1 MNHTIDDEFTDDTCT
16 DDEVTGR
23 AVVLGGSLA
32 GLLSAAVLA
41 EHVPDV
47 RILDRDD
54 LTASPAPG
62 ARPRPRRGVPQARH
76 IHALLPRG
84 RAALE
89 ELFPG
94 LTPELVGLGV
104 ASGDL
109 LGDSRIHL
117 SGHRLRRA
125 RSGLIALSLSR
136 ALLESRVR
144 ERVRALP
151 QVTFAEPCDVLGL
164 TTTTARD
171 RITGVRLLRRAD
183 GSAKETLPAEL
194 VVDATGRGSRTP
206 VWLDQLGYGAVEEE
220 RITVDLGY
228 ATAVYDLPPDVLD
241 GDWGILQGPTPDHA
255 RGAALGRLEDGQWM
269 LTLFG
274 LLGDHPPTDLGG
286 FLDFARSL
294 GSADVYHA
302 IRDHEP
308 LGEPVPFRFP
318 ANVRRR
324 FERLADLPE
333 GLFPV
338 GDSICSFN
346 PIYGQ
351 GMTVAAL
358 EALELRRHLRRR
370 RPPSSRRFLRDI
382 SRFLD
387 APWEMAVGA
396 DLALP
401 DVEGPRTHKVRALN
415 GYVPRLHAA
424 ASRDAELA
432 TAFVRVMGMVD
443 HPRALLRPRVL
454 RRVITG
460 RGHGHLARRRPAS
473 TEAGSTREMERTPR
487 NPTEVSP

>member
-1 MNHTIDDEFTDDTCT
+1 MSHTIDDEFTEDTF
-16 DDEVTGR
+16 TGGELARR
-23 AVVLGGSLA
+23 AVVIGGSLA
-32 GLLSAAVLA
+32 GLLSAAALA
-41 EHVPDV
+41 EHVTDV

-54 LTASPAPG
+54 LTVGPMPG

-89 ELFPG
+89 ELLPG
-94 LTPELVGLGV
+94 LTPELIAMGV
-104 ASGDL
+104 PSGDL
-109 LGDSRIHL
+109 LGDSRIQL
-117 SGHRLRRA
+117 GGHRLQRA
-125 RSGLIALSLSR
+125 SSGLIALSLSR
-136 ALLESRVR
+136 VLLESCVR

-164 TTTTARD
+164 TTTAARD
-171 RITGVRLLRRAD
+171 RVTGVRLLRRAD
-183 GSAKETLPAEL
+183 GSAQETLRAEL

-206 VWLDQLGYGAVEEE
+206 VWLDQLGYGTLEEE
-220 RITVDLGY
+220 RVTVDLGY
-228 ATAVYDLPPDVLD
+228 ATAVYELPPDVLD

-255 RGAALGRLEDGQWM
+255 RGAALGRLEDGRWM

-274 LLGDHPPTDLGG
+274 LLGDHPPADRGG

-294 GSADVYHA
+294 GSEDICHA
-302 IRDHEP
+302 IRGHEP
-308 LGEPVPFRFP
+308 IGEPVTFRFP

-324 FERLADLPE
+324 FERLPDLPE

-370 RPPSSRRFLRDI
+370 RPPSSRRFLRDV
-382 SRFLD
+382 SRCLD
-387 APWEMAVGA
+387 APWDMAVGA

-401 DVEGPRTHKVRALN
+401 DVEGERTRKVRALN
-415 GYVPRLHAA
+415 GYLARLQAA
-424 ASRDAELA
+424 ASRDADLA
-432 TAFVRVMGMVD
+432 LAFVRVMGMVD
-443 HPRALLRPRVL
+443 HPRALFRPRVM
-454 RRVITG
+454 RRVITARG
-460 RGHGHLARRRPAS
+460 RGHLERRRPVRTDAGATRAS
-473 TEAGSTREMERTPR
+473 DPTPG
-487 NPTEVSP
+487 NSTEVSP